1 MIGSAS
7 VPFSAVLTSCC
18 SDAGSIRRVI
28 ASPVFY
34 FGPADL
40 YFGGGAIRRTS
51 AREAGRTRDFNRLV
65 PANRQ
70 FPPGQADAPSPASRR
85 TLHRSP
91 AAPGPKV
98 RRLAA
103 GASAIRTA
111 GPTVMFMVDQA
122 TNREA

>member
-70 FPPGQADAPSPASRR
+70 FPPGQADAPPSQLCASSSANWSVER
-85 TLHRSP
+85 
-91 AAPGPKV
+91 A
-98 RRLAA
+98 LADVQVN
-103 GASAIRTA
+103 S
-111 GPTVMFMVDQA
+111 
-122 TNREA
+122 